1 MGQIH
6 PAVIRPIRIVKPE
19 LVSFLN
25 KMTLKSA
32 FIRIVL
38 LTLILFLVSCGGG
51 PNTQICHPGKSLD
64 CLNATDLFGQSLY
77 KVVAANFPNEL
88 GFYKPV
94 VHRASFSNAW
104 VTTGGKIN
112 ITLNLLRKLDE
123 TGRICVISHEL
134 AHLKSNH
141 YYSKAGISVFTSAA
155 MSAAGVFVPGMSY
168 LDHVVNPVV
177 TNAFGR
183 QFELDAD
190 KLAVEYIQKAGLTKT
205 DYLKFLY
212 WMKKNMESQNRSTK
226 VSIFS
231 THPATQE
238 RINELMR
245 N

>member
-1 MGQIH
+1 MK
-6 PAVIRPIRIVKPE
+6 RE

-25 KMTLKSA
+25 KMTLKSV
-32 FIRIVL
+32 FIPIASF
-38 LTLILFLVSCGGG
+38 TLIFFLVGCAG

-64 CLNATDLFGQSLY
+64 CSNATDIFGQSLH
-77 KVVAANFPNEL
+77 KVVAANFPDEL

-141 YYSKAGISVFTSAA
+141 YYTKAGVSVFTSAA

-168 LDHVVNPVV
+168 LDHVVNPAV

-190 KLAVEYIQKAGLTKT
+190 KLAVEYIQKAGLMKT

-212 WMKKNMESQNRSTK
+212 WMKKNMGSQNRPDK

-238 RINELMR
+238 RINELLR
-245 N
+245 H